1 MDIRASRI
9 QGEYQLLAKK
19 VDLELGHPSGQGPT
33 TRKLSQFPPVL
44 DLCFGAYGETSEGV
58 KSLLDMLVDARVRK
72 LGLTRGTA
80 EVGKETALTKG
91 YLRRRL
97 SSATI
102 KGQCGLSPGETSSRG
117 GGRRTE
123 REEKALG

>member
-1 MDIRASRI
+1 M
-9 QGEYQLLAKK
+9 
-19 VDLELGHPSGQGPT
+19 
-33 TRKLSQFPPVL
+33 
-44 DLCFGAYGETSEGV
+44 
-58 KSLLDMLVDARVRK
+58 LDMLVDARVRR

-102 KGQCGLSPGETSSRG
+102 KANVACLLERLVQVDEG
-117 GGRRTE
+117 GGQGGKRRLWARQEEE
-123 REEKALG
+123 RAQLDRES

>member
-1 MDIRASRI
+1 M
-9 QGEYQLLAKK
+9 
-19 VDLELGHPSGQGPT
+19 LGHPGEQGPT
-33 TRKLSQFPPVL
+33 TQKLSQFPPVL
-44 DLCFGAYGETSEGV
+44 DLCFGAFRETSEGV
-58 KSLLDMLVDARVRK
+58 KGLLDMLVDARVRK

-102 KGQCGLSPGETSSRG
+102 KANVSCLLERLVEVEERG
-117 GGRRTE
+117 GQGGKRRLWA
-123 REEKALG
+123 R